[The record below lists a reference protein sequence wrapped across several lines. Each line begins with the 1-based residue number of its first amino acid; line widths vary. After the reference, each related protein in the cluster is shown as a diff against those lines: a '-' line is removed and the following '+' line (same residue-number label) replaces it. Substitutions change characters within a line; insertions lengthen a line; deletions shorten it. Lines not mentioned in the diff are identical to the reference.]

1 MMVARESNQLKAL
14 RQIRSFDRERRVEK
28 LSFDEKTALGKKALE
43 IFEAEKAFQD
53 TIEDVDIESFKGV
66 KQTGGPMS
74 LARYKEDLL
83 KLLQENTERYST
95 DNINRMKSLL
105 TSRNLAVDNRIRNYL
120 KRYDNQVSSLF
131 D

>member
-1 MMVARESNQLKAL
+1 M
-14 RQIRSFDRERRVEK
+14 
-28 LSFDEKTALGKKALE
+28 
-43 IFEAEKAFQD
+43 
-53 TIEDVDIESFKGV
+53 DVDLESFMGV
-66 KQTGGPMS
+66 RQAGGATS

-120 KRYDNQVSSLF
+120 KRYDNQVSADLLDTLAILSANLIKNELPQESPDPALWF
-131 D
+131 GWHSE

>member
-1 MMVARESNQLKAL
+1 MIMSDSRG
-14 RQIRSFDRERRVEK
+14 
-28 LSFDEKTALGKKALE
+28 TT
-43 IFEAEKAFQD
+43 EAEKAYQD
-53 TIEDVDIESFKGV
+53 TIMDVDLESFMGV
-66 KQTGGPMS
+66 RQAGGATS

-120 KRYDNQVSSLF
+120 KRYDNQISIDLLDTLAILSANLIKNELPQESPDPALWF
-131 D
+131 GWHSE

>member
-1 MMVARESNQLKAL
+1 MIMSDSRG
-14 RQIRSFDRERRVEK
+14 
-28 LSFDEKTALGKKALE
+28 TT
-43 IFEAEKAFQD
+43 EAEKAYQD
-53 TIEDVDIESFKGV
+53 TIEDIDLESFMGV
-66 KQTGGPMS
+66 KRTGGATS

-120 KRYDNQVSSLF
+120 KRYDNQISIDLLDTLAILSANLIKNELPQESPDPALWF
-131 D
+131 GWHSE